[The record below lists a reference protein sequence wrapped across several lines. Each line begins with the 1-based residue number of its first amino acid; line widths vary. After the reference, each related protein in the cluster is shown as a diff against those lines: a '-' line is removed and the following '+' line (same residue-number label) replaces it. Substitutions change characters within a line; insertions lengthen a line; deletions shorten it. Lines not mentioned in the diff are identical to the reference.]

1 MQRKVLESHL
11 PDDDSGHK
19 GVRYKDDADI
29 ADGLEVIKAEDEE
42 RFFTYLDRL
51 PPAIRAQTVVELPA
65 PFQDDLVGRQS
76 PEALAEV
83 VNALETDDA
92 TDLMQRVRRLDGEKA
107 EAVFEHLDD
116 TVQQDIRQLMTYA
129 EDEVGSVMQTEVFT
143 ARQDETIQGSLRRLK
158 RLKAEG
164 WLQDTQ
170 EAFVVDGHKRLL
182 RVIPFSELILHP
194 ARTRYQ
200 ELLEQFSEPYTVLS
214 NAHVEEAVR
223 TIERYDLTSVAVV
236 DRFDHLLGRVT
247 HDDVVD
253 LIQSLATE
261 QMYALGRVSAG
272 EELHEGAVATGK
284 SRALWLGVNL
294 VNAVLAS
301 IVIGLFE
308 DALSTL
314 VALAVLM
321 PIVANM
327 AGTASVQTLTVVV
340 RQLAL
345 GELTPQNAAA
355 VFTKELNISALNGVL
370 FGLLSM
376 AVSYVW
382 FGSVWVGVAMALSMF
397 ISFFS
402 AGLLGAGTP
411 VVLRRVGVDPAIA
424 SSVIVITLVDII
436 GFFSF
441 LGLAQMLAL
450 P

>member
-1 MQRKVLESHL
+1 MERKVLETHL
-11 PDDDSGHK
+11 PKAPAGRQ

-29 ADGLEVIKAEDEE
+29 ADGLEVIKEEDEE

-51 PPAIRAQTVVELPA
+51 PPGVRAQTVVELPA
-65 PFQDDLVGRQS
+65 PFQDDLIERHG

-83 VNALETDDA
+83 VGALETDDA
-92 TDLMQRVRRLDGEKA
+92 TDLMQRVLKVDADKA
-107 EAVFEHLDD
+107 EQVFGLLAD
-116 TVQQDIRQLMTYA
+116 TLQKDIRQLLTYA

-143 ARQDETIQGSLRRLK
+143 AGVDETIQGSLRRLK
-158 RLKAEG
+158 RLKADG
-164 WLQDTQ
+164 RLQQAQ
-170 EAFVVDGHKRLL
+170 EVFVVDEYKRLL
-182 RVIPFSELILHP
+182 RVMPFADLILQP

-200 ELLEQFSEPYTVLS
+200 ELLDDFSEPYTVLS
-214 NAHVEEAVR
+214 NANVEEAVR
-223 TIERYDLTSVAVV
+223 TIERYDLTAVAVV
-236 DRFDHLLGRVT
+236 DRFGHLLGRVT

-253 LIQSLATE
+253 LIQELATG
-261 QMYALGRVSAG
+261 QMYALGKVSAG
-272 EELHEGAVATGK
+272 EELRESAVETGK
-284 SRALWLGVNL
+284 SRALWLGINL

-301 IVIGLFE
+301 MVIGLFE
-308 DALSTL
+308 DALTAL

-345 GELTPQNAAA
+345 GELTTQNAIA
-355 VFTKELNISALNGVL
+355 VFTKEVNISALNGLL
-370 FGLLSM
+370 FGVLSM

-382 FGSVWVGVAMALSMF
+382 FGSAWVGVAMALAMF
-397 ISFFS
+397 ISFLS

-411 VVLRRVGVDPAIA
+411 VLLRRVGIDPAVA

-441 LGLAQMLAL
+441 LGLAEVLAL